1 MFLSPRYTADIPPDF
16 STLLRQSSPT
26 IPIIMIFDTEADTA
40 VKLFTDFAN
49 RKQNRHVEIYL
60 TDNSSAPER
69 VVRKQIQKGMAE
81 VCWNDIWYS
90 ALCLHFTGQKLL
102 TVSGIFWSLL
112 PGFSLGTLVSTP
124 PSTVNGSANKMKL
137 K

>member
-1 MFLSPRYTADIPPDF
+1 MPPDF

-60 TDNSSAPER
+60 TDNGSSAER

-81 VCWNDIWYS
+81 VSLFVCVVFS
-90 ALCLHFTGQKLL
+90 FVCLFVCFISYLSKFH
-102 TVSGIFWSLL
+102 VH
-112 PGFSLGTLVSTP
+112 
-124 PSTVNGSANKMKL
+124 
-137 K
+137 